1 MFVIYIRER
10 INDNEL
16 YENKRLPRLITKLIQ
31 RFIKLFNIIILKK
44 MDNNK
49 LLIIPDI
56 NKKNVNDR
64 LKNKLKKMGDNYYIV
79 LSINVKKIINLNII
93 NKKVIN
99 GKKVYKYLI
108 ESILEYIL
116 KTLELEK
123 DTLKT
128 LDLYIMQKEFDEEV
142 NIFIN
147 NMVNKVRNI
156 VVITDDINKYEN
168 WSKKNL
174 EPNGLFILA
183 LNNKKKSLKKAKIII
198 NFNYKKDEFIKF
210 NINRNSIIVNM
221 QGERIDNLL
230 GFDGIIINNVLIK
243 LNEEKENYFKK
254 FNIYNEFN
262 ILELYESSIIREG
275 YTQKLKEFINNDIK
289 IVNLIGNNGKIDKKE
304 LLVNKK
310 LLTNS

>member
-1 MFVIYIRER
+1 MIINKTPTYNFKKLFCGCFMFVIYIRER

-44 MDNNK
+44 MYNNK

-128 LDLYIMQKEFDEEV
+128 LDLYIMQTLPLISPSIPFLC
-142 NIFIN
+142 
-147 NMVNKVRNI
+147 
-156 VVITDDINKYEN
+156 
-168 WSKKNL
+168 KN
-174 EPNGLFILA
+174 F
-183 LNNKKKSLKKAKIII
+183 
-198 NFNYKKDEFIKF
+198 F
-210 NINRNSIIVNM
+210 
-221 QGERIDNLL
+221 
-230 GFDGIIINNVLIK
+230 
-243 LNEEKENYFKK
+243 
-254 FNIYNEFN
+254 
-262 ILELYESSIIREG
+262 
-275 YTQKLKEFINNDIK
+275 
-289 IVNLIGNNGKIDKKE
+289 
-304 LLVNKK
+304 
-310 LLTNS
+310 